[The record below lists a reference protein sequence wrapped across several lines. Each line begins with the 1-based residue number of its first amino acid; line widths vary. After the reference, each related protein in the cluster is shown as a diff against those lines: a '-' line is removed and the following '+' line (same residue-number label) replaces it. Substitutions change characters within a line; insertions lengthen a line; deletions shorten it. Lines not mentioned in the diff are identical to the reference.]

1 MRLHPP
7 LNQSPLPMGEGVF
20 KQKLKHPCH
29 TRCLWCLPKPLP
41 DEPAMSLL
49 EENQSTDLEQIIG
62 LSRRGF
68 ISAGALCGAAMF
80 LGGGLLGRSALA
92 AGVSAANSNLL
103 GFDSINAA
111 TTDTISLPPGYRSS
125 VLISWGQPLQAKGPA
140 FDPSGKG
147 TASEQ
152 EVQFGDNNDGMSL
165 FAFPDDPNRALMAIN
180 NEYTNYRYLYPHGGS
195 PTSLEE
201 VRKALASEGVSVI
214 EIQRKGDS
222 WQFVQGSP
230 FNRRIHGNTPIRL
243 SGPAAGHEL
252 LRTRADAT
260 GSRALGTFQN
270 CANGKTP
277 WGTYLTCEENF
288 TDCFGSSDAK
298 QTFDTAQKRYGAV
311 AASKD
316 INWHQH
322 DPRFDLALNPNELN
336 RHGWVVEIDPFD
348 PLSTPVKRTA
358 LGRFKHENAALAETG
373 DGRAVVYMGDD
384 ERGEFIYKFISRDK
398 IDHQNPKANRDLLD
412 HGTLYVARFDNG
424 DSNPDRPKGQGQWL
438 ELSHGKNGIDADHGF
453 ASQADTLIHARLAGS
468 TVGAT
473 RMDRPE
479 WIVVS
484 PKDSQVYCT
493 LTNNVKRGEDGQPA
507 GGPNPREKNVYG
519 QILRWNAHKGDHGSD
534 TFDWDLFVV
543 AGNPAVH
550 GKTAKGGSANI
561 TPQNM
566 FNSPDGLGFDDAGR
580 LWILTDGDASN
591 SGDFAGMGN
600 NQMLCA
606 DPASGEI
613 RRFMVGPIGCEVT
626 GISFSP
632 DHKTLFVGIQHPGE
646 NGGSTFPEH
655 LPNGKPRSSVMAISR
670 EDGGIVGA

>member
-1 MRLHPP
+1 M
-7 LNQSPLPMGEGVF
+7 N
-20 KQKLKHPCH
+20 
-29 TRCLWCLPKPLP
+29 
-41 DEPAMSLL
+41 LL
-49 EENQSTDLEQIIG
+49 EEDQSTDLEQIVG

-80 LGGGLLGRSALA
+80 LGGGLLSRSALA
-92 AGVSAANSNLL
+92 SSISAGTSQLL
-103 GFDSINAA
+103 GFDSIAAA
-111 TTDTISLPPGYRSS
+111 TADSISLPPGYRSA
-125 VLISWGQPLQAKGPA
+125 VLISWGQPLQANGPA
-140 FDPSGKG
+140 FDSSGNG
-147 TASEQ
+147 SADAQ

-180 NEYTNYRYLYPHGGS
+180 NEYTNYRYLYPHGGQ
-195 PTSLEE
+195 PTSAQE
-201 VRKALASEGVSVI
+201 VRKAQASEGVSII
-214 EIQRKGDS
+214 EIQRKGDA

-243 SGPAAGHEL
+243 GGPAAGHAL
-252 LRTRADAT
+252 LKTRADNT
-260 GSRALGTFQN
+260 GTRALGTFQN

-288 TDCFGSSDAK
+288 TDCFGSSDPA
-298 QTFDTAQKRYGAV
+298 QAFDPAQKRYGVV
-311 AASKD
+311 AASKEID
-316 INWHQH
+316 WHLH
-322 DPRFDLALNPNELN
+322 DPRFDVAVNPNELN

-348 PLSTPVKRTA
+348 PQSVPVKRTA
-358 LGRFKHENAALAETG
+358 LGRFKHENAALAETL

-398 IDHQNPKANRDLLD
+398 IDHKNPKANHDLLD
-412 HGTLYVARFDNG
+412 QGTLYVARFDAG
-424 DSNPDRPKGQGQWL
+424 DKNPDRPRGQGQWI
-438 ELSHGKNGIDADHGF
+438 ELSHGKNGLDSSSGF
-453 ASQADTLIHARLAGS
+453 ANQAEVLIHARLAAS
-468 TVGAT
+468 AVGAT

-484 PKDSQVYCT
+484 PKDGQVYCT

-519 QILRWNAHKGDHGSD
+519 QILRWKERNNDHAAAA
-534 TFDWDLFVV
+534 FDWDLFVV
-543 AGNPAVH
+543 AGNPVVH
-550 GKTAKGGSANI
+550 AKTPKGGSANI
-561 TPQNM
+561 TPHNM
-566 FNSPDGLGFDDAGR
+566 FNSPDGMGFDDAGR

-591 SGDFAGMGN
+591 AGDFAGMGN

-613 RRFMVGPIGCEVT
+613 RRFMVGPVGCEVT

-632 DHKTLFVGIQHPGE
+632 DYKTLFVGIQHPGE

>member
-1 MRLHPP
+1 
-7 LNQSPLPMGEGVF
+7 
-20 KQKLKHPCH
+20 
-29 TRCLWCLPKPLP
+29 
-41 DEPAMSLL
+41 MSLL
-49 EENQSTDLEQIIG
+49 EENQPTDLEQIIG

-80 LGGGLLGRSALA
+80 LGGGLLSRSALA
-92 AGVSAANSNLL
+92 TGVSNANGQLL
-103 GFDSINAA
+103 GFDSISAA
-111 TTDTISLPPGYRSS
+111 TADTITLPPGYRAS
-125 VLISWGQPLQAKGPA
+125 VLISWGQPLQAGGPA
-140 FDPSGKG
+140 FDPTGNG
-147 TASEQ
+147 TASAQ

-165 FAFPDDPNRALMAIN
+165 FAFADDPNRALMAIN

-195 PTSLEE
+195 PASAQE
-201 VRKALASEGVSVI
+201 VHKAQATEGVSVI
-214 EIQRKGDS
+214 EIQRKGDG

-230 FNRRIHGNTPIRL
+230 FNRRIHANTPIRL
-243 SGPAAGHEL
+243 SGPAAGHPL
-252 LRTRADAT
+252 LRTRADSSGT
-260 GSRALGTFQN
+260 RALGTFQN

-288 TDCFGSSDAK
+288 TDCFGSSDPEQA
-298 QTFDTAQKRYGAV
+298 FDAAQKRYGAV
-311 AASKD
+311 VASKE

-322 DPRFDLALNPNELN
+322 DPRFDLAVNPNELN

-373 DGRAVVYMGDD
+373 DGHAVVYMGDD
-384 ERGEFIYKFISRDK
+384 ERGEFIYRFISRDK

-424 DSNPDRPKGQGQWL
+424 DNNPDRSKGQGQWI
-438 ELSHGKNGIDADHGF
+438 ELSHGKNGVDASNGF
-453 ASQADTLIHARLAGS
+453 ANQGEVLIHARMAAS

-484 PKDSQVYCT
+484 PKDGQVYCT
-493 LTNNVKRGEDGQPA
+493 LTNNAKRGEDGQPV

-519 QILRWNAHKGDHGSD
+519 QILRWKAPNGDHGAD

-550 GKTAKGGSANI
+550 ASQPKGGSTNI

-566 FNSPDGLGFDDAGR
+566 FNSPDGMGFDDAGR
-580 LWILTDGDASN
+580 LWILTDGDYSN
-591 SGDFAGMGN
+591 AGDFAGMGN

-613 RRFMVGPIGCEVT
+613 RRFMVGPVGCEVT

>member
-1 MRLHPP
+1 
-7 LNQSPLPMGEGVF
+7 
-20 KQKLKHPCH
+20 
-29 TRCLWCLPKPLP
+29 
-41 DEPAMSLL
+41 MSLL
-49 EENQSTDLEQIIG
+49 EEHQPTDLEQMVG

-111 TTDTISLPPGYRSS
+111 TTDTISLPPGYRAS
-125 VLISWGQPLQAKGPA
+125 VLISWGQSLQAAGPA
-140 FDPSGKG
+140 FDPAGNG

-180 NEYTNYRYLYPHGGS
+180 NEYTNYRYLYPHGGTPAS
-195 PTSLEE
+195 AEE
-201 VRKALASEGVSVI
+201 VRKAQASEGVSVI
-214 EIQRKGDS
+214 EIQRKGNG

-230 FNRRIHGNTPIRL
+230 YNRRIHGNTPIRL

-252 LRTRADAT
+252 LRTQADAT
-260 GSRALGTFQN
+260 GTHALGTFQN

-288 TDCFGSSDAK
+288 TDCFGSSDPK
-298 QTFDTAQKRYGAV
+298 QAFDAAQKRYGAV

-384 ERGEFIYKFISRDK
+384 ERGEFIYKFISRDR

-412 HGTLYVARFDNG
+412 HGTLYVARFDGG
-424 DSNPDRPKGQGQWL
+424 DSNPDRPKGHGQWV
-438 ELSHGKNGIDADHGF
+438 ELSHGKNGVDATKGF
-453 ASQADTLIHARLAGS
+453 ANQAEVLIHARMAAS
-468 TVGAT
+468 AVEAT

-484 PKDSQVYCT
+484 PKDGQVYCT
-493 LTNNVKRGEDGQPA
+493 LTNNVKRGEDGQPV

-519 QILRWNAHKGDHGSD
+519 QILRWNAHKGDHGAD

-550 GKTAKGGSANI
+550 GQQAKGGSANI
-561 TPQNM
+561 TAQNM
-566 FNSPDGLGFDDAGR
+566 FNSPDGLGFDAAGR
-580 LWILTDGDASN
+580 LWILTDGDVSN
-591 SGDFAGMGN
+591 AGDFAGMGN

>member
-1 MRLHPP
+1 
-7 LNQSPLPMGEGVF
+7 
-20 KQKLKHPCH
+20 
-29 TRCLWCLPKPLP
+29 
-41 DEPAMSLL
+41 MSLL
-49 EENQSTDLEQIIG
+49 EENQATDLEQMVGLTRRRFIG
-62 LSRRGF
+62 
-68 ISAGALCGAAMF
+68 AGALCGAAMF
-80 LGGGLLGRSALA
+80 LGGNLLSRSALA
-92 AGVSAANSNLL
+92 VNAASASPLL
-103 GFDSINAA
+103 GFTSIAAA
-111 TTDTISLPPGYRSS
+111 TSDTITLPPGYSAS
-125 VLISWGQPLQAKGPA
+125 VLISWGQPLHKHAPA
-140 FDPSGKG
+140 FDPSGHG
-147 TASEQ
+147 TAKAQEQ
-152 EVQFGDNNDGMSL
+152 QFGDNNDGMSL

-180 NEYTNYRYLYPHGGS
+180 NEYTNYRYLYPHGGTPAS
-195 PTSLEE
+195 AEE
-201 VRKALASEGVSVI
+201 VRKAQASEGVSVI
-214 EIQRKGDS
+214 EIQRKGNG

-252 LRTRADAT
+252 LRTQADAT
-260 GSRALGTFQN
+260 GTHALGTFQN

-288 TDCFGSSDAK
+288 TDCFGSSDPK
-298 QTFDTAQKRYGAV
+298 QAFDAAQKRYGAV

-384 ERGEFIYKFISRDK
+384 ERGEFIYKFISRDR

-412 HGTLYVARFDNG
+412 HGTLYVARFDGG
-424 DSNPDRPKGQGQWL
+424 DSNPDRPKGHGQWV
-438 ELSHGKNGIDADHGF
+438 ELSHGKNGVDATKGF
-453 ASQADTLIHARLAGS
+453 ANQAEVLIHARMAAS
-468 TVGAT
+468 AVGAT

-484 PKDSQVYCT
+484 PKDGQVYCT
-493 LTNNVKRGEDGQPA
+493 LTNNVKRGEDGQPV

-519 QILRWNAHKGDHGSD
+519 QILRWNAHKGDHGAD

-550 GKTAKGGSANI
+550 GQQAKGGSANI
-561 TPQNM
+561 TAQNM
-566 FNSPDGLGFDDAGR
+566 FNSPDGLGFDAAGR
-580 LWILTDGDASN
+580 LWILTDGDVSN
-591 SGDFAGMGN
+591 AGDFAGMGN

-670 EDGGIVGA
+670 EDGGVVGA

>member
-1 MRLHPP
+1 
-7 LNQSPLPMGEGVF
+7 
-20 KQKLKHPCH
+20 
-29 TRCLWCLPKPLP
+29 
-41 DEPAMSLL
+41 MSLL

-80 LGGGLLGRSALA
+80 LGGGLLSRSALA
-92 AGVSAANSNLL
+92 AGVSAANSQLI

-125 VLISWGQPLQAKGPA
+125 VLISWGQPLQADGPA
-140 FDPSGKG
+140 FDPSGNG
-147 TASEQ
+147 TASAQ

-165 FAFPDDPNRALMAIN
+165 FAFADDPNRALMAIN
-180 NEYTNYRYLYPHGGS
+180 NEYTNYRYLFPHGGS
-195 PTSLEE
+195 PASAEE
-201 VRKALASEGVSVI
+201 VHKAQATEGVSVI
-214 EIQRKGDS
+214 EIQRKGDG

-230 FNRRIHGNTPIRL
+230 FNRRIHANTPIRL

-260 GSRALGTFQN
+260 GTRALGTFQN

-288 TDCFGSSDAK
+288 TDCFGSSDPK
-298 QTFDTAQKRYGAV
+298 QTFDAAQKRYGVV

-316 INWHQH
+316 INWHPH
-322 DPRFDLALNPNELN
+322 DPRFDMALNPNELN

-412 HGTLYVARFDNG
+412 HGTLYVARFDGG
-424 DSNPDRPKGQGQWL
+424 DSNPDRPKGHGQWI
-438 ELSHGKNGIDADHGF
+438 ELTHGKNGVDAANGF
-453 ASQADTLIHARLAGS
+453 ASQADVLIHARMAAS
-468 TVGAT
+468 AVGAT

-484 PKDSQVYCT
+484 PKDGQVYCT
-493 LTNNVKRGEDGQPA
+493 LTNNVKRGEDGQPV

-519 QILRWNAHKGDHGSD
+519 QILRWKARNADHGAD

-550 GKTAKGGSANI
+550 GKQPKGGSANI
-561 TPQNM
+561 NPQNM

-606 DPASGEI
+606 DPVSGEI
-613 RRFMVGPIGCEVT
+613 RRFMVGPVGCEVT